1 MTNYDYDLFIIGGGS
16 GGVRAG
22 RIAASL
28 GAKVGMAEERYM
40 GGTCVNVGCI
50 PKKLYSYAAHYAKD
64 FADARGYGWQF
75 PAPPVFDW
83 DTLVANQSKEIS
95 RLNTIYQ
102 SLMTGAGA
110 EVFHERASL
119 LDTHTVQLQN
129 RTVSAKEILIATGG
143 WPFVPQFPGSQLAI
157 TSNEIFSLDKLPKAI
172 LIVGGGYI
180 AVEFAGIFSALGV
193 KTCVSYRG
201 THLLRGFDQEIAAVF
216 TTELEKTSNLHL
228 QSNVEEIIEQ
238 AGRLRVRLDRGED
251 IEVDTVLF
259 ATGRH
264 PNTHKLGLEQLGVK
278 LAKNGAVIVD
288 EHFSSNISNIHAVGD
303 VIDRVALTPVALA
316 EGQILAQR
324 LFGEG
329 NSNKAMDYRHIPTAV
344 FCQPEIATVGLTEME
359 ARECYDEVLTY
370 RSQFTPLRHTLSG
383 RKEKT
388 FIKLLV
394 DAKSNKVLGAHMMGE
409 YAAEII
415 QGVAIAIK
423 AGASKA
429 DFDATLG
436 IHPSVAEEFV
446 TLRTPS

>member
-1 MTNYDYDLFIIGGGS
+1 MNNYDYDLFIIGGGS

-22 RIAASL
+22 RIAAAL

-75 PAPPVFDW
+75 PQEPKFDW
-83 DTLVANQSKEIS
+83 ATLVANQSKEIG

-102 SLMTGAGA
+102 SLMKGAGA
-110 EVFHERASL
+110 EVFHERATL
-119 LDTHTVQLQN
+119 VDTHTVQLQS
-129 RTVSAKEILIATGG
+129 RKVTAKEILIATGG
-143 WPFVPQFPGSQLAI
+143 WPFVPQFPGSQHAI
-157 TSNEIFSLDKLPKAI
+157 TSNEVFSLDKLPESV

-180 AVEFAGIFSALGV
+180 AVEFAGIFAALGV

-201 THLLRGFDQEIAAVF
+201 THLLRGFDTEIAAAF
-216 TTELEKTSNLHL
+216 TTELEKSVNLHL
-228 QSNVEEIIEQ
+228 RSNVEEITEQ
-238 AGRLRVRLDRGED
+238 GGKLNVRFDRGD
-251 IEVDTVLF
+251 AIEVDTVLF

-264 PNTHKLGLEQLGVK
+264 PNTDKLGLEQLGVK

-288 EHFSSNISNIHAVGD
+288 KTFTSNIPNIHAVGD

-316 EGQILAQR
+316 EGQILSQR
-324 LFGEG
+324 LFGKGIKE
-329 NSNKAMDYRHIPTAV
+329 MDYDNIPTAV
-344 FCQPEIATVGLTEME
+344 FCQPEIACVGLSEHD
-359 ARECYDEVLTY
+359 ARERFDDVLVY
-370 RSQFTPLRHTLSG
+370 KSQFTPLRHTLSG
-383 RKEKT
+383 RNEKT
-388 FIKLLV
+388 FIKMLV
-394 DAKSNKVLGAHMMGE
+394 EAKTNKVLGAHMMGE

-415 QGVAIAIK
+415 QGVAVAIK
-423 AGASKA
+423 AGATKA

>member
-1 MTNYDYDLFIIGGGS
+1 M
-16 GGVRAG
+16 RAG

-28 GAKVGMAEERYM
+28 GAKVGLAEERYM

-75 PAPPVFDW
+75 PVEPMFEW
-83 DTLVANQSKEIS
+83 STLVANQSKEIG
-95 RLNTIYQ
+95 RLNSIYQ
-102 SLMTGAGA
+102 GLMKKARA
-110 EVFHERASL
+110 EVFHERATL
-119 LDTHTVQLQN
+119 VDAHTVQLQS
-129 RTVSAKEILIATGG
+129 RKVTADEILIATGG
-143 WPFVPQFPGSQLAI
+143 WPFVPQFPGSQHAI
-157 TSNEIFSLDKLPKAI
+157 TSNEVFSLDKLPESI

-180 AVEFAGIFSALGV
+180 AVEFAGIFAALGV

-201 THLLRGFDQEIAAVF
+201 TRLLRGFDTDIAAAF
-216 TTELEKTSNLHL
+216 TVELEKSAQLHL
-228 QSNVEEIIEQ
+228 SSNVEEITEH
-238 AGRLRVRLDRGED
+238 GDTLRVRFDRGD
-251 IEVDTVLF
+251 AIEVDTVLF

-264 PNTHKLGLEQLGVK
+264 PNTEQLGLEQLGVK

-288 EHFSSNISNIHAVGD
+288 EHFTSNIPNIHAVGD

-316 EGQILAQR
+316 EGQILSQR
-324 LFGEG
+324 LFGKG
-329 NSNKAMDYRHIPTAV
+329 IKKMDYHNIPTAV
-344 FCQPEIATVGLTEME
+344 FCQPEIATVGLTELE
-359 ARECYDEVLTY
+359 ARERYDEVLVY

-383 RKEKT
+383 RNEKT
-388 FIKLLV
+388 FIKLVV
-394 DAKSNKVLGAHMMGE
+394 DAKSKKVLGAHMMGE

-446 TLRTPS
+446 TLRTAS

>member
-22 RIAASL
+22 RIAAAL

-75 PAPPVFDW
+75 PVEPQFDW
-83 DTLVANQSKEIS
+83 PTLVNNQSKEIS
-95 RLNTIYQ
+95 RLGTIYQ
-102 SLMTGAGA
+102 SLMNGVGA
-110 EVFHERASL
+110 EVFHERAAL
-119 LDTHTVQLQN
+119 LDAHTVQLQS
-129 RTVSAKEILIATGG
+129 RKVTAKEILIATGG
-143 WPFVPQFPGSQLAI
+143 WPFVPQFPGSQHAI
-157 TSNEIFSLDKLPKAI
+157 TSNEVFSLEALPKSI

-180 AVEFAGIFSALGV
+180 AVEFAGIFAALGV

-201 THLLRGFDQEIAAVF
+201 THLLRGFDLDVAAAF
-216 TTELEKTSNLHL
+216 TIELEKSSKLHL
-228 QSNVEEIIEQ
+228 QSNVEEITKQ
-238 AGRLRVRLDRGED
+238 GGRLRVRFDRGDD

-264 PNTHKLGLEQLGVK
+264 PNTKELGLEQLGVK

-288 EHFSSNISNIHAVGD
+288 KHFTSNIPNIHAVGD

-316 EGQILAQR
+316 EGQILSQR
-324 LFGEG
+324 LFGKG
-329 NSNKAMDYRHIPTAV
+329 NKEMDYHDIPTAV
-344 FCQPEIATVGLTEME
+344 FCQPEIATVGLTETE
-359 ARECYDEVLTY
+359 ARERFDEVTVY
-370 RSQFTPLRHTLSG
+370 KSQFTPLRHTLSG
-383 RKEKT
+383 RVEKT

-394 DAKSNKVLGAHMMGE
+394 DAKSDKVLGAHMMGE

-423 AGASKA
+423 AGATKA

-446 TLRTPS
+446 TMRTPA

>member
-1 MTNYDYDLFIIGGGS
+1 LTNYDYDLFIIGGGS

-75 PAPPVFDW
+75 PVAPEFNW
-83 DTLVANQSKEIS
+83 DTLVANQSKEIG
-95 RLNTIYQ
+95 RLSTIYQ
-102 SLMTGAGA
+102 SMMRGAGA
-110 EVFHERASL
+110 EVFHERATL
-119 LDTHTVQLQN
+119 LDANTVQLQS
-129 RTVSAKEILIATGG
+129 RKVTAKEILIATGG
-143 WPFVPQFPGSQLAI
+143 WPFVPQFPGSQHAV
-157 TSNEIFSLDKLPKAI
+157 TSNEVFSLDKFPRSI

-180 AVEFAGIFSALGV
+180 AVEFAGIFAALGV

-201 THLLRGFDQEIAAVF
+201 THLLRGFDAEVAAAF
-216 TTELEKTSNLHL
+216 TTELEKSANLHL
-228 QSNVEEIIEQ
+228 QSNVEEITEQ
-238 AGRLRVRLDRGED
+238 GSRLRVRFDRGDD

-264 PNTHKLGLEQLGVK
+264 PNTAKLGLEQLGVK

-288 EHFSSNISNIHAVGD
+288 ETFTTNIPNIHAVGD

-324 LFGEG
+324 LFGKG
-329 NSNKAMDYRHIPTAV
+329 NKEMNYDNIPTAV
-344 FCQPEIATVGLTEME
+344 FCQPEIACVGLTEE
-359 ARECYDEVLTY
+359 DARERYDEVLAY

-383 RKEKT
+383 RNEKT

-394 DAKSNKVLGAHMMGE
+394 DAKTNKVLGAHMMGE
-409 YAAEII
+409 YAAEIM

-423 AGASKA
+423 AGATKA

-446 TLRTPS
+446 TMRTPS

>member
-22 RIAASL
+22 RIAAAL

-75 PAPPVFDW
+75 PQEPEFDW
-83 DTLVANQSKEIS
+83 NTLVANQSKEIG
-95 RLNTIYQ
+95 RLNSIYQ
-102 SLMTGAGA
+102 SLMSGAGA

-119 LDTHTVQLQN
+119 IDAHTVQLMSRQV
-129 RTVSAKEILIATGG
+129 TAKEILIATGG
-143 WPFVPQFPGSQLAI
+143 WPFVPKFPGSHFAI
-157 TSNEIFSLDKLPKAI
+157 TSNEAFSLEKLPKSI

-180 AVEFAGIFSALGV
+180 AVEFAGIFASLGV
-193 KTCVSYRG
+193 KTCISYRG
-201 THLLRGFDQEIAAVF
+201 THLLRGFDLEIAGAF
-216 TTELEKTSNLHL
+216 TTELEKYASLHL
-228 QSNVEEIIEQ
+228 RSNVEEISKQGQ
-238 AGRLRVRLDRGED
+238 ALKVRFDRGD
-251 IEVDTVLF
+251 AIEVDCVLF

-264 PNTHKLGLEQLGVK
+264 PNTSNLGLEQTGVK
-278 LAKNGAVIVD
+278 LAENGAIIVD
-288 EHFSSNISNIHAVGD
+288 ESFTTNIPNIHAVGD
-303 VIDRVALTPVALA
+303 VIDRIALTPVALA
-316 EGQILAQR
+316 EGQILSQR
-324 LFGEG
+324 LFGKGDRQMSYE
-329 NSNKAMDYRHIPTAV
+329 NIPTAV
-344 FCQPEIATVGLTEME
+344 FCQPEIATVGLTEAD
-359 ARECYDEVLTY
+359 ARERFDEILVY

-383 RKEKT
+383 RNEKT

-394 DAKSNKVLGAHMMGE
+394 DAKTNKVLGAHMMGE
-409 YAAEII
+409 VAAEII
-415 QGVAIAIK
+415 QGVAVAIK
-423 AGASKA
+423 AGATKA

>member
-22 RIAASL
+22 RIAAAL

-75 PAPPVFDW
+75 PVEPQFDW
-83 DTLVANQSKEIS
+83 PTLVNNQSKEIS
-95 RLNTIYQ
+95 RLSTIYQ
-102 SLMTGAGA
+102 SLMNGVGA
-110 EVFHERASL
+110 EVFHERAAL
-119 LDTHTVQLQN
+119 LDAHTVQLQS
-129 RTVSAKEILIATGG
+129 RKVTAKEILIATGG
-143 WPFVPQFPGSQLAI
+143 WPFVPQFPGSQHAI
-157 TSNEIFSLDKLPKAI
+157 TSNEAFSLETLPKSI

-180 AVEFAGIFSALGV
+180 AVEFAGIFAALGV

-201 THLLRGFDQEIAAVF
+201 TYLLRGFDLDVAAAF
-216 TTELEKTSNLHL
+216 TIELEKSSKLHL
-228 QSNVEEIIEQ
+228 QSNVEEITKQ
-238 AGRLRVRLDRGED
+238 GGRLRVRFDRGDD

-264 PNTHKLGLEQLGVK
+264 PNTKELGLEQLGVK

-288 EHFSSNISNIHAVGD
+288 KHFNSNIPNIHAVGD

-316 EGQILAQR
+316 EGQILSQR
-324 LFGEG
+324 LFGKG
-329 NSNKAMDYRHIPTAV
+329 NKEMDYHDIPTAV
-344 FCQPEIATVGLTEME
+344 FCQPEIATVGLTETE
-359 ARECYDEVLTY
+359 SRERFDEVTVY
-370 RSQFTPLRHTLSG
+370 KSQFTPLRHTLSG
-383 RKEKT
+383 RVEKT

-394 DAKSNKVLGAHMMGE
+394 DAKSDKVLGAHMMGE

-423 AGASKA
+423 AGATKA

-446 TLRTPS
+446 TMRTPA

>member
-75 PAPPVFDW
+75 PVEPVFHW
-83 DTLVANQSKEIS
+83 DTLVANQSKEIG

-102 SLMTGAGA
+102 SLMDGVGA
-110 EVFHERASL
+110 EVFHERATL
-119 LDTHTVQLQN
+119 LDPHTVQLQS
-129 RTVSAKEILIATGG
+129 RTVTAKEILIATGG
-143 WPFVPQFPGSQLAI
+143 WPFVPEFPGSQHAI
-157 TSNEIFSLDKLPKAI
+157 TSNEAFSLDKLPKSI

-180 AVEFAGIFSALGV
+180 AVEFAGIFAALGV
-193 KTCVSYRG
+193 KTCLSYRG
-201 THLLRGFDQEIAAVF
+201 THILRGFDTEVAAAF
-216 TTELEKTSNLHL
+216 TTELKKTTNLHL
-228 QSNVEEIIEQ
+228 ESNVMEIVQ
-238 AGRLRVRLDRGED
+238 QGGRLNVSFDRGD
-251 IEVDTVLF
+251 AIEVDTVLF

-264 PNTHKLGLEQLGVK
+264 PNTDKLGLEQLGVK

-288 EHFSSNISNIHAVGD
+288 EQFSSNIPNIHAVGD

-324 LFGEG
+324 LFGKG
-329 NSNKAMDYRHIPTAV
+329 NREMNYHDIPTAV
-344 FCQPEIATVGLTEME
+344 FCQPEIATVGLTELE
-359 ARECYDEVLTY
+359 ARERFDEVLAF

-383 RKEKT
+383 RSEKT
-388 FIKLLV
+388 FMKLLV
-394 DAKSNKVLGAHMMGE
+394 DGKSNKVIGAHMMGE

-423 AGASKA
+423 AGATKA
-429 DFDATLG
+429 DFDATIG

-446 TLRTPS
+446 TMRTPS

>member
-22 RIAASL
+22 RIAATL

-75 PAPPVFDW
+75 PAEPQFNW
-83 DTLVANQSKEIS
+83 TTLVANQSKEIS
-95 RLNTIYQ
+95 RLGTIYQ
-102 SLMTGAGA
+102 SLMKGAGA
-110 EVFHERASL
+110 EVFHEHATL
-119 LDTHTVQLQN
+119 LDAHTVQLQS
-129 RTVSAKEILIATGG
+129 RKVTAQEILIATGG
-143 WPFVPQFPGSQLAI
+143 WPFVPQFPGSYHAI
-157 TSNEIFSLDKLPKAI
+157 TSNEIFSLDKLPGSI

-180 AVEFAGIFSALGV
+180 AVEFAGIFAALGV

-201 THLLRGFDQEIAAVF
+201 THMLRGFDAEIAAVF
-216 TTELEKTSNLHL
+216 TTELEKSATLHL
-228 QSNVEEIIEQ
+228 QSNVEEITEQ
-238 AGRLRVRLDRGED
+238 AGRLRVRFDRGDD

-264 PNTHKLGLEQLGVK
+264 PNTSKLGLEQLGVK

-288 EHFSSNISNIHAVGD
+288 HTFTSNIPNIHAVGD

-324 LFGEG
+324 LFGKA
-329 NSNKAMDYRHIPTAV
+329 NKEMDYQNIPTAV
-344 FCQPEIATVGLTEME
+344 FCQPEIATVGLTEAD
-359 ARECYDEVLTY
+359 ARERYDEVLAY

-383 RKEKT
+383 RNEKT

-394 DAKSNKVLGAHMMGE
+394 DAKTNKVLGAHMMGE

-423 AGASKA
+423 AGATKA

-446 TLRTPS
+446 TMRTPS

>member
-22 RIAASL
+22 RIAAAL

-75 PAPPVFDW
+75 PVEPQFDLP
-83 DTLVANQSKEIS
+83 TLVSNQSKEIS
-95 RLNTIYQ
+95 RLSTVYQ
-102 SLMTGAGA
+102 SLMNGVGA
-110 EVFHERASL
+110 EVFHERATL
-119 LDTHTVQLQN
+119 LDAHTVQLQS
-129 RTVSAKEILIATGG
+129 RKVTAKEILIATGG
-143 WPFVPQFPGSQLAI
+143 WPFVPQFPGSQHAI
-157 TSNEIFSLDKLPKAI
+157 TSNEVFSLETLPKSI

-180 AVEFAGIFSALGV
+180 AVEFAGIFAALGV
-193 KTCVSYRG
+193 RTCVSYRG
-201 THLLRGFDQEIAAVF
+201 THLLRGFDLDVAAAF
-216 TTELEKTSNLHL
+216 TIELEKSAKLHL
-228 QSNVEEIIEQ
+228 QSNVEEITEQ
-238 AGRLRVRLDRGED
+238 TGRLRVRFDRGDD

-264 PNTHKLGLEQLGVK
+264 PNTNELGLEQLGVK

-288 EHFSSNISNIHAVGD
+288 KHFTSSIANIHAVGD

-316 EGQILAQR
+316 EGQILSQR
-324 LFGEG
+324 LFGKG
-329 NSNKAMDYRHIPTAV
+329 NKEMDYHDIPTAV
-344 FCQPEIATVGLTEME
+344 FCQPEIATVGLTETE
-359 ARECYDEVLTY
+359 ARERFDKVTVYK
-370 RSQFTPLRHTLSG
+370 SQFTPLRHTLSG
-383 RKEKT
+383 RIEKT

-394 DAKSNKVLGAHMMGE
+394 DAESDKVLGAHMMGE

-423 AGASKA
+423 AGATKA

-446 TLRTPS
+446 TMRVPV

>member
-22 RIAASL
+22 RIAAAL

-75 PAPPVFDW
+75 PQEPKFDW
-83 DTLVANQSKEIS
+83 PTLVANQSKEIG

-102 SLMTGAGA
+102 SLMQGAGA
-110 EVFHERASL
+110 EVFHERATL
-119 LDTHTVQLQN
+119 LDTHTVQLQSK
-129 RTVSAKEILIATGG
+129 TVTAKEILIATGG
-143 WPFVPQFPGSQLAI
+143 WPFVPQFPGNQFAI
-157 TSNEIFSLDKLPKAI
+157 TSNEVFTLDKLPESV

-180 AVEFAGIFSALGV
+180 AVEFAGIFAALGV

-201 THLLRGFDQEIAAVF
+201 THLLRGFDADVAAAF
-216 TTELEKTSNLHL
+216 TIELEKSASLHL
-228 QSNVEEIIEQ
+228 RSNVEEITKQ
-238 AGRLRVRLDRGED
+238 NGKLNVRFDHGD
-251 IEVDTVLF
+251 AIEVETVLF

-264 PNTHKLGLEQLGVK
+264 PNTDKLGLEQLGVE

-288 EHFSSNISNIHAVGD
+288 KTFTTNIPNIHAVGD

-316 EGQILAQR
+316 EGQILSQR
-324 LFGEG
+324 LFGKG
-329 NSNKAMDYRHIPTAV
+329 IKDMDYDNIPTAV
-344 FCQPEIATVGLTEME
+344 FCQPEIACVGLTEHD
-359 ARECYDEVLTY
+359 ARERFDEVLVY
-370 RSQFTPLRHTLSG
+370 KSQFTPLRHTLSG

-388 FIKLLV
+388 FIKMLV
-394 DAKSNKVLGAHMMGE
+394 DAKTNKVLGAHMMGE

-415 QGVAIAIK
+415 QGVAVAIK
-423 AGASKA
+423 AGATKA

-446 TLRTPS
+446 TMRTPS